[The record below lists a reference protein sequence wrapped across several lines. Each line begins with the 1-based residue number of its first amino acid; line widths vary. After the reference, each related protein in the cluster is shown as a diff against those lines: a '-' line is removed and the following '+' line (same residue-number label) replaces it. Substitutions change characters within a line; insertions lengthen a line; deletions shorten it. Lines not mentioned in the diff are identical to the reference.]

1 MIFDR
6 WARLVDPFVDEF
18 GDPIPNDEADDRI
31 TLNLLLPTA
40 KRLIRLLQKAVAA
53 LEIEEELVDAYDK
66 RSTRQTPDGVGD
78 LDARPCARRR
88 GSGCTRMGAGA

>member
-31 TLNLLLPTA
+31 TLNLGLTTA
-40 KRLIRLLQKAVAA
+40 KRLLRLLQKAVAA
-53 LEIEEELVDAYDK
+53 LEIEEELVDAYYEQPK
-66 RSTRQTPDGVGD
+66 EYE
-78 LDARPCARRR
+78 ANARRR
-88 GSGCTRMGAGA
+88 RRP